1 MIKRAKKFYMAKSP
15 GFFLINTSFP
25 VATPD
30 IPPLNEFDLD
40 SQLGDWLDY
49 SLTNSRIFWNAK
61 QNIDDDSIPSI
72 CPRFGIAEHSAW
84 LGTDVIL
91 QQDTCLSVPL
101 LESPE
106 DLNKLVFSEQN
117 KWFQYMKK
125 GYDYLRSKQDGTFIL
140 SHRGTMSPMD
150 IANAI
155 RGDEIFLD
163 FMLDSEFAHRLM
175 DFLVEAIEWYYRHLC
190 CWADKVEGGYVFF
203 FGNVWMEQNSLGH
216 ISNDLAMLCSKKI
229 YEGFGFPYE
238 KQFTKK
244 FQSTLYHVHNEK
256 MHYIP
261 ELVKLPG
268 LALLEVSNDPNVI
281 ETLEN
286 LPAIFAQTDEI
297 NLMLSGSSDQVRDH
311 IDELKERNVWLQVKC
326 VDKLD
331 AEDIVKFVR
340 DKSKHNFY

>member
-1 MIKRAKKFYMAKSP
+1 VIKRAQQFYQARAP
-15 GFFLINTSFP
+15 GFFLINTNFP

-30 IPPLNEFDLD
+30 IPPLNEFELD
-40 SQLGDWLDY
+40 SQLGEWLDY
-49 SLTNSRIFWNAK
+49 SLTNAQIFWDAK
-61 QNIDDDSIPSI
+61 QNINDDSIPSI

-84 LGTDVIL
+84 LGMEVIL

-106 DLNKLVFSEQN
+106 DLNKLVLSEQN

-125 GYDYLRSKQDGTFIL
+125 GYDYLRSKQDGTFVL

-163 FMLDSEFAHRLM
+163 FILNPEFAHRLM
-175 DFLVEAIEWYYRHLC
+175 NFLVKAIDWYYGFIC
-190 CWADKVEGGYVFF
+190 SWADKVHEGHVFF
-203 FGNVWMEQNSLGH
+203 FGNIWMGQNSMGH
-216 ISNDLAMLCSKKI
+216 LSNDLAMLCSKEI
-229 YEGFGFPYE
+229 YKEFGFPYE
-238 KQFTKK
+238 SQLTKK
-244 FQSTLYHVHNEK
+244 FQSILYHVHNEK
-256 MHYIP
+256 MHYFQKLI
-261 ELVKLPG
+261 KLPG
-268 LALLEVSNDPNVI
+268 LALLEVSNDPNI
-281 ETLEN
+281 PETLEN
-286 LPAIFAQTDEI
+286 LQSIFAQTDEI
-297 NLMLSGSSDQVRDH
+297 NLMLSGSSDQVRNH

-340 DKSKHNFY
+340 DRSKHNF